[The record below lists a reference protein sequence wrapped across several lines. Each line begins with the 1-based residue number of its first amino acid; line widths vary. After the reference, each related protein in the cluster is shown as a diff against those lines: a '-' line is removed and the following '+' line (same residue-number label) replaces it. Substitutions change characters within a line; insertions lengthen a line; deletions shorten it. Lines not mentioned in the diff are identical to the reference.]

1 MKSKKKNNK
10 ARKKKRTK
18 SRMKRT
24 KKNMKKQLVIVG
36 ILTLLVSVVLSGCNS
51 TEQIPDVTPEELII
65 GQWYNDTYNMVLNYT
80 FYENHSSCLTLGIKS
95 FWMGYEIT
103 EDNIIMKNLTDGSST
118 FYEYFFTN
126 NNQKLSI
133 TSSEGEVIILTRR

>member
-1 MKSKKKNNK
+1 VKSKKKNNK

-24 KKNMKKQLVIVG
+24 KKNMKKQFVIVG

-51 TEQIPDVTPEELII
+51 TEQIPDVTPDELII
-65 GQWYNDTYNMVLNYT
+65 GQWYNDTYNIVLNYT

-103 EDNIIMKNLTDGSST
+103 EDNIIMKNLSDGSST

-133 TSSEGEVIILTRR
+133 TSSEGEVIVLTRR